1 MTSKKMI
8 GVDTATGN
16 DYTGLTTIDTQKGTI
31 ENRIIRT
38 DNPDPNSWLYGFME
52 DSKIINNEMQNK

>member
-1 MTSKKMI
+1 MSTKIISVDHSK
-8 GVDTATGN
+8 DN
-16 DYTGLTTIDTQKGTI
+16 DYTGVAIIDTKNHTI
-31 ENRIIRT
+31 KSIILRT